1 MRPRSPVPPVRLPR
15 PLWPG
20 PVPASAGVETAAPTP
35 VPSMHHHFTVDVEE
49 YFQVSAMEPHVPR
62 GSWGSIPGRVEA
74 GTRLLLEMMAERGAR
89 GTFFVL
95 GWIADR
101 YPDLVREIARAGH
114 EVASH
119 GWGHRR
125 VTHLTPE
132 QFRRSVRASREV
144 LEDLAGARVLG
155 YRAPSFSIV
164 AGREWALD
172 ILLEE
177 GYRYDSSR
185 FPVRRRGYGFAGG
198 GRDPHWLDRPGGR
211 LGEVPPATLRVAGTN
226 LPAGGGAYFRLFP
239 YALVRAAFREAESR
253 GAPAT
258 FYIHPWELDPGQPRI
273 PVPPTTRIRHYG
285 GLRRTVPR
293 LRRLLGEFAFQ
304 PIAATLGMEAETCT
318 AR

>member
-1 MRPRSPVPPVRLPR
+1 
-15 PLWPG
+15 
-20 PVPASAGVETAAPTP
+20 
-35 VPSMHHHFTVDVEE
+35 MHHHFTVDVEE

-62 GSWGSIPGRVEA
+62 ARWDSIPGRMEA
-74 GTRLLLEMMAERGAR
+74 GTRQLLEMLAEHGAR

-95 GWIADR
+95 GWIAER
-101 YPDLVREIARAGH
+101 HPALVRDIAAAGH

-144 LEDLAGARVLG
+144 LEDLAGAPVLG
-155 YRAPSFSIV
+155 YRAPSFSIA
-164 AGREWALD
+164 AGCEWALD
-172 ILLEE
+172 VLLEE

-185 FPVRRRGYGFAGG
+185 FPIRRRGYGFAGG
-198 GRDPHWLDRPGGR
+198 GRDPHWLEREAGR
-211 LGEVPPATLRVAGTN
+211 LGEVPPATLRVGGSN

-239 YALVRAAFREAESR
+239 YALVRAAFREAERR

-258 FYIHPWELDPGQPRI
+258 FYIHPWELDPEQPRI
-273 PVPPTTRIRHYG
+273 PVPLTTRIRHYG

-293 LRRLLGEFAFQ
+293 LRKLLGEFRFQ
-304 PIAATLGMEAETCT
+304 PIARTLELEAAPCP